1 MNYIELAEQLGT
13 TPNTIKK
20 DFARFCSKQAE
31 KGILVKKEGRGD
43 KANYTVE
50 KIPPQSIPSYEFSSR
65 VRTEKEIFSYLT
77 KEEIQNEKWIPCYFY
92 PKIYEVSDLG
102 RIRRIKDKKFLL
114 GTDIRGYTSIVL
126 FDSSKYQLHRLIL
139 QSWDPKPEKEFNQ
152 LIVDHINGIRNDN
165 RLTNLRWGTS
175 EENTLWM
182 NMNRKEIT
190 TETTR
195 LINKYGY
202 EKTLEI
208 LKSIK

>member
-13 TPNTIKK
+13 TPRTIKK
-20 DFARFCSKQAE
+20 DFPRFCSQQAK
-31 KGILVKKEGRGD
+31 KGILIKKNGCGND
-43 KANYTVE
+43 AIYTIE
-50 KIPPQSIPSYEFSSR
+50 NISPQDIPFSEFSSR
-65 VRTEKEIFSYLT
+65 VRNKEEIFSYLT

-92 PKIYEVSDLG
+92 PEIYEVSDLG
-102 RIRRIKDKKFLL
+102 RIRRTKDKKFLL

-126 FDSSKYQLHRLIL
+126 FDNSKYQLHRLIL

-152 LIVDHINGIRNDN
+152 LVVDHINGIRNDN